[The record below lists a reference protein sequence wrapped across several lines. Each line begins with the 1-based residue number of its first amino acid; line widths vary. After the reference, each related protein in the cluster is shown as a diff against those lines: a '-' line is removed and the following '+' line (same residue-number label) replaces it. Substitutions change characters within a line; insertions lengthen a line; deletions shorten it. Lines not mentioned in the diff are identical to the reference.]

1 MLPNTAA
8 LQNDPHLNQ
17 HNLCAPAAL
26 FYSQA
31 PVLFPD
37 AAFPELVQTLIN
49 YLHPDNTQQLLSEV
63 AEGLGIILARL
74 ARDKNLAIQGWQAD
88 CIMQQVSCPYWVCP

>member
-1 MLPNTAA
+1 MLFKHSSSPEPGTP
-8 LQNDPHLNQ
+8 LM
-17 HNLCAPAAL
+17 CAPAAL

-37 AAFPELVQTLIN
+37 AAFPDLVQTLIN
-49 YLHPDNTQQLLSEV
+49 HLHPDNTPQLLSQV

-74 ARDKNLAIQGWQAD
+74 ARDKNLAIQGWEAD
-88 CIMQQVSCPYWVCP
+88 RIMQKVSCA